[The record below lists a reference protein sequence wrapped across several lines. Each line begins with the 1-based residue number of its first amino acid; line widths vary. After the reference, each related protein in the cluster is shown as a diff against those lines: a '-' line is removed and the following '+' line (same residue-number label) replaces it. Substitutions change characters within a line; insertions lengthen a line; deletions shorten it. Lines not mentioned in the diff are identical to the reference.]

1 MGILRIVLLSGP
13 FKVGESTV
21 TGELVQQFGYLK
33 ISSSDYLRSLSPGVE
48 RLEPAQ
54 ARLRLQEA
62 GDDLDRKTDFRWV
75 VDPGATSAVA
85 NAPDAFNWL
94 FDAVRKRRQVEH
106 FRGKFGSAVMHV
118 HLTAPDDALRI
129 RSGLSD
135 TAYGI
140 AASHPNEVNARSLI
154 DIADRVFDTTVQ
166 TAHEIAMQINQ
177 AGGWYEE
184 ASCRHH

>member
-1 MGILRIVLLSGP
+1 MGNLRIVVLSGP
-13 FKVGESTV
+13 FKVGKSTV
-21 TGELVQQFGYLK
+21 TGELTQKFGYLK

-48 RLEPAQ
+48 KLDLAQ

-62 GDDLDRKTDFRWV
+62 GDELDRKTDFRWV
-75 VDPGATSAVA
+75 VDPVATSAVG

-106 FRGKFGSAVMHV
+106 FREKFGSAVLHV
-118 HLTAPDDALRI
+118 HLTASDDALRS

-154 DIADRVFDTTVQ
+154 DIADRVFDTTLQ
-166 TAHEIAMQINQ
+166 TAHEIAAQITQ
-177 AGGWYEE
+177 AGG
-184 ASCRHH
+184 